1 MKLAGIFFLFL
12 VLSPSW
18 AVGAPV
24 VKESREEVRTASV
37 AVGDR
42 QQPALHLAS
51 APQEKK
57 IFRSI
62 GPEEAMRLLQS
73 RDDIFFLDVRTP
85 RERSQGAIPGSK
97 LVSIFDLV
105 KGKLPLPKDKPVLL
119 VCAVGGRSYVAGQ
132 VLSRQG
138 YREVYN
144 LSGGINAWHKAG
156 LPISMESA
164 ATR

>member
-12 VLSPSW
+12 VMLPSW

-24 VKESREEVRTASV
+24 VKGSGEAVRTAAV
-37 AVGDR
+37 AEGDR
-42 QQPALHLAS
+42 EQPAMHLAS
-51 APQEKK
+51 SSQDKK

-73 RDDIFFLDVRTP
+73 RDDIVFLDVRTLQ
-85 RERSQGAIPGSK
+85 ERSQGAIPGSK

-105 KGKLPLPKDKPVLL
+105 QGKLSLPKDKPVLL
-119 VCAVGGRSYVAGQ
+119 VCAVGGRSYAAGQ

-144 LSGGINAWHKAG
+144 LSGGINAWYKAG
-156 LPISMESA
+156 LPISVESS